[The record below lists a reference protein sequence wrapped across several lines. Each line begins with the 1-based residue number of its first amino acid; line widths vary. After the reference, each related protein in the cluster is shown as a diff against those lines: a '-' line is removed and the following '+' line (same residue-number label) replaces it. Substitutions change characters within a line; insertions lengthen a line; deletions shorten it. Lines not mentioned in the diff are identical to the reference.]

1 MAFIVVNRAS
11 VFEYTEYTQMY
22 NRNIRIRN
30 QKTQFRALLFGT
42 RRREQ
47 DSGFRKEPGARIQEY
62 LVRIQD

>member
-1 MAFIVVNRAS
+1 
-11 VFEYTEYTQMY
+11 MY

-62 LVRIQD
+62 LVRIQE